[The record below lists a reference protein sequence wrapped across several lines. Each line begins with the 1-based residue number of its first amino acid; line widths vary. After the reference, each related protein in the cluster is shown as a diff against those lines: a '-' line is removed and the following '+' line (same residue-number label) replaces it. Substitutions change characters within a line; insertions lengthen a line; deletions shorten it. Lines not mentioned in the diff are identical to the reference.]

1 MRKPRIKIGDE
12 VNAYLRVKGNKV
24 KEITGIVSEISK
36 NGYVRLRTCR
46 RWLTVIKN
54 SRSAEK
60 TGGFKENIP
69 KKKEDQRVFSQ
80 DWRYG
85 HDKGRAIKAE
95 NRGGFCCFEEWHS
108 EVTSIP

>member
-12 VNAYLRVKGNKV
+12 VNAYLRVNGNKV
-24 KEITGIVSEISK
+24 KEITGVVSEISK
-36 NGYVRLRTCR
+36 NGYVRLRTYR

-69 KKKEDQRVFSQ
+69 KKKKINGFSAKIGDTVMIRVGRSKQRTGIVLLFRRMVQ
-80 DWRYG
+80 
-85 HDKGRAIKAE
+85 
-95 NRGGFCCFEEWHS
+95 
-108 EVTSIP
+108 